1 MPAPRPPGPGANAD
15 VNTDVARLRAL
26 LLADLRAAGLRP
38 GNPRLLLLAGLPGT
52 GKSSFARRIT
62 AQHPFLTIE
71 SDRMRKTLF
80 PRPQYDFAENR
91 RLFNACHRLIDEF
104 LGQGY
109 PVIFDATNIRE
120 RDRIPVYNIA
130 QKRGV
135 PLAIVVITA
144 HRATVR
150 RRLQRRASGREP
162 HTWSDANWQIYCRMA
177 PHWEPVT
184 RPHIAADTSGS
195 IAAAL
200 RRTLAWAA
208 GPGR

>member
-1 MPAPRPPGPGANAD
+1 MPAPQPPGPTD
-15 VNTDVARLRAL
+15 DDVARLRAL
-26 LLADLRAAGLRP
+26 LRADLRAAKLRP
-38 GNPRLLLLAGLPGT
+38 GNPRLLLLAGLPGA
-52 GKSSFARRIT
+52 GKSTFARQIN

-80 PRPQYDFAENR
+80 PRPQYNFAENR
-91 RLFNACHRLIDEF
+91 RLFDACHYLIDEF

-130 QKRGV
+130 QKRRV
-135 PLAIVVITA
+135 PLAIIVITA
-144 HRATVR
+144 PRATVR
-150 RRLQRRASGREP
+150 RRLHRRESGRDP
-162 HTWSDANWQIYCRMA
+162 HNWSDANWQIYCRMA

-184 RPHIAADTSGS
+184 RPHLAADTSGDT
-195 IAAAL
+195 AAAL

-208 GPGR
+208 GRGR

>member
-1 MPAPRPPGPGANAD
+1 MPVPHPSGPGANAA
-15 VNTDVARLRAL
+15 DVARLRTL
-26 LLADLRAAGLRP
+26 LQADIRAAGLRP
-38 GNPRLLLLAGLPGT
+38 GNPRLLLLAGLPGA
-52 GKSSFARRIT
+52 GKSTFARQIT

-91 RLFNACHRLIDEF
+91 RLFDACHHLIDEF
-104 LGQGY
+104 LRQGY

-130 QKRGV
+130 QKRRV
-135 PLAIVVITA
+135 PLAIVVIA
-144 HRATVR
+144 APRATVR
-150 RRLQRRASGREP
+150 RRLQRRASGQTP
-162 HTWSDANWQIYCRMA
+162 DTWSDANWQIYCRMA
-177 PHWEPVT
+177 PNWEPVT
-184 RPHIAADTSGS
+184 RPHIAADTSGD

-208 GPGR
+208 GRGR

>member
-1 MPAPRPPGPGANAD
+1 MSVPHPSGPAANAAA
-15 VNTDVARLRAL
+15 DVARLRTL
-26 LLADLRAAGLRP
+26 LRADIRAIGLRP
-38 GNPRLLLLAGLPGT
+38 GNPRLLLLAGLPGA
-52 GKSSFARRIT
+52 GKSTFARQIT

-91 RLFNACHRLIDEF
+91 RLFDACHYLIAEF

-130 QKRGV
+130 QKRRV

-144 HRATVR
+144 PRATVR
-150 RRLQRRASGREP
+150 RRLRRRESGQDP
-162 HTWSDANWQIYCRMA
+162 DTWSDANWQIYCRMA

-208 GPGR
+208 GRGR

>member
-1 MPAPRPPGPGANAD
+1 MPAPRPPGPAANAAAD
-15 VNTDVARLRAL
+15 SDVARLRAL

-38 GNPRLLLLAGLPGT
+38 GNPRLLLLAGLPGA
-52 GKSSFARRIT
+52 GKSSFARRIC

-91 RLFNACHRLIDEF
+91 RLFDACHRLIDEF
-104 LGQGY
+104 LRQGY
-109 PVIFDATNIRE
+109 PLIFDATNIRE

-130 QKRGV
+130 QKRRV
-135 PLAIVVITA
+135 PLAIAVITA
-144 HRATVR
+144 PRTTVR
-150 RRLQRRASGREP
+150 SRLQRRASGQDS
-162 HTWSDANWQIYCRMA
+162 HTWSDANWQIYCRMT
-177 PHWEPVT
+177 PNWEPVT

-200 RRTLAWAA
+200 RQALAWAA